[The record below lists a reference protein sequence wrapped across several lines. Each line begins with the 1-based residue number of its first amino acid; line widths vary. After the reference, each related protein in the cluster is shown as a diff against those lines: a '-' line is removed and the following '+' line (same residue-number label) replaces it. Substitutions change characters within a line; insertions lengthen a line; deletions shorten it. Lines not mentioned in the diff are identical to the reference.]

1 MARERKSVWTSKIDT
16 DKASKLM
23 QDHFNDP
30 AIKAEAMAVINA
42 ERGVATVCDEGVGWF
57 ANDEGKFLLL
67 GYVGQFGQATMYATA
82 DELSSIMS
90 DEFIYLD
97 EFVRSFGD
105 RLETNYDIWYNQA
118 NSGPSQQPYKV
129 IEALSKM
136 SVVPAT
142 V

>member
-1 MARERKSVWTSKIDT
+1 MTVYERKSVWVSKIDV

-23 QDHFNDP
+23 QDHFKDP
-30 AIKAEAMAVINA
+30 AIKAEEMAVVNA
-42 ERGVATVCDEGVGWF
+42 KDGVATVCSEGVGWF

-67 GYVGQFGQATMYATA
+67 GFYGAYGEATMYATP
-82 DELSSIMS
+82 EQLISIMS

-97 EFVRSFGD
+97 EFVRSFGA
-105 RLETNYDIWYNQA
+105 RLETNYSIWYEQA

-129 IEALSKM
+129 IEALEKCLT
-136 SVVPAT
+136 PT

>member
-1 MARERKSVWTSKIDT
+1 MTVYERKSVWVSKIDV

-30 AIKAEAMAVINA
+30 AIKAEEMAVVNA
-42 ERGVATVCDEGVGWF
+42 KDGVATVCSEGVGWF

-67 GYVGQFGQATMYATA
+67 GYYGAYGEATMYATP
-82 DELSSIMS
+82 EQLISIMS

-97 EFVRSFGD
+97 EFVRSFGA
-105 RLETNYDIWYNQA
+105 RLETNYSIWYEQA

-129 IEALSKM
+129 IEALEKCLT
-136 SVVPAT
+136 PT